1 MSPRTRGWRAS
12 CSSRASKNLWP
23 GISTQPPGEII
34 DQCHWT
40 PLGSLASRS
49 QASLR
54 QHDPPAESS
63 SAHSI
68 NSLNESSQL
77 ELNWILIF
85 DLMRNFI
92 FKLTEWWNE
101 IKNRP
106 LQHQQKWNQ
115 LRSAVG
121 FFFLFFLFFRLY
133 PLCVSVCVCV
143 CVCVSSDAGDAGDRS
158 RSLSL
163 SLCLSFRLSLSL
175 SHSLSLSFS
184 LCPSSTTSTSSTSSA
199 PAPLPPP
206 PPPPPQLLLQLYSR

>member
-1 MSPRTRGWRAS
+1 MHRMSPRTRGWRAS

-143 CVCVSSDAGDAGDRS
+143 CVCV
-158 RSLSL
+158 
-163 SLCLSFRLSLSL
+163 CV
-175 SHSLSLSFS
+175 
-184 LCPSSTTSTSSTSSA
+184 
-199 PAPLPPP
+199 
-206 PPPPPQLLLQLYSR
+206 